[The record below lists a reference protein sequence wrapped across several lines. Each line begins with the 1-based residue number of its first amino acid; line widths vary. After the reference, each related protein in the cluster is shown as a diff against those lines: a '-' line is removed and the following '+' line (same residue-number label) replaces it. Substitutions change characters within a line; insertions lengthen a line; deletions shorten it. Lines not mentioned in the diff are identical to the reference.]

1 MAYAVRYPSAFGT
14 EDRCCSFAFTS
25 CSGDIARSGGGGGVV
40 HADVLPPQMQDA
52 SESAAAAEAELT
64 QGAGDRTL
72 HPVIRLGVLTH
83 SPPWY
88 DGSFVDES
96 VRWLA
101 WKLPQFRFETD
112 YLGTGD
118 LMRRMEAR
126 EIDLAVAPAS
136 FFFFAQRPLM
146 NRFVASIVSDAAVD
160 AEESAAAAVIVRR
173 DREDLKTLADLKGRS
188 VSLVRDEVSPGELE
202 LKREVVRIGLDPDH
216 FFGQELR
223 EPRLRMRAVVTDVL
237 SGRTDA
243 GILRACFLEELERSG
258 LRGAYGELRV
268 LDERKDDGLHCR
280 HSTPAY
286 PGWMLASTASLSQEA
301 ARAITAV
308 LLTKPANA
316 WGQHWTVSP
325 NVEAYDDLFRT
336 LRIGPYSYLREWTL
350 ARIWSEWKAAIII
363 VLISIVGLCV
373 HGFVLEK
380 LVGLRTRELKEAWK
394 KQQETEREAR
404 EASARLE
411 SLQRAGAVGQISS
424 IVAHEMKQPLGV
436 IQNLSRG
443 TLRLIE
449 DEPETLDEVAQAVES
464 INDEAVRAAQ
474 IIDRVRSWS
483 QGRVNRQVLEADQG
497 VKRAVQSFMLTNR
510 SRGISIRT
518 GVLQSAKVWM
528 DPLELELIVVN
539 LLSNAAE
546 AARKS
551 DHPTVMIDLQTAR
564 ESLPGDVAAVVLTIT
579 DNGPALSDQTFA
591 ALGCTALQTTREGGL
606 GLGLMIVR
614 TLAENNVGRLTFER
628 LAPHGLAVHVTLPVW
643 MPEIKKADIDLREK
657 TRTAD
662 DSKDPSSHSAL

>member
-14 EDRCCSFAFTS
+14 EDRCCSFAFTC
-25 CSGDIARSGGGGGVV
+25 CSGDIARSGGGVV

-336 LRIGPYSYLREWTL
+336 LQIGPYAYLRQWTL

-551 DHPTVMIDLQTAR
+551 DPPTVMIDLQTAR

-657 TRTAD
+657 TRAAD

>member
-1 MAYAVRYPSAFGT
+1 MPYAIRLPLVLKTVVVHLLLPAALAISLGA
-14 EDRCCSFAFTS
+14 A
-25 CSGDIARSGGGGGVV
+25 GGVV

-286 PGWMLASTASLSQEA
+286 PGWMLAYCFTQSGSRARDNCGA
-301 ARAITAV
+301 A
-308 LLTKPANA
+308 
-316 WGQHWTVSP
+316 H
-325 NVEAYDDLFRT
+325 
-336 LRIGPYSYLREWTL
+336 
-350 ARIWSEWKAAIII
+350 
-363 VLISIVGLCV
+363 
-373 HGFVLEK
+373 
-380 LVGLRTRELKEAWK
+380 
-394 KQQETEREAR
+394 
-404 EASARLE
+404 
-411 SLQRAGAVGQISS
+411 
-424 IVAHEMKQPLGV
+424 
-436 IQNLSRG
+436 
-443 TLRLIE
+443 
-449 DEPETLDEVAQAVES
+449 
-464 INDEAVRAAQ
+464 
-474 IIDRVRSWS
+474 
-483 QGRVNRQVLEADQG
+483 
-497 VKRAVQSFMLTNR
+497 
-510 SRGISIRT
+510 
-518 GVLQSAKVWM
+518 
-528 DPLELELIVVN
+528 
-539 LLSNAAE
+539 
-546 AARKS
+546 
-551 DHPTVMIDLQTAR
+551 QT
-564 ESLPGDVAAVVLTIT
+564 S
-579 DNGPALSDQTFA
+579 
-591 ALGCTALQTTREGGL
+591 
-606 GLGLMIVR
+606 
-614 TLAENNVGRLTFER
+614 
-628 LAPHGLAVHVTLPVW
+628 
-643 MPEIKKADIDLREK
+643 
-657 TRTAD
+657 
-662 DSKDPSSHSAL
+662 

>member
-1 MAYAVRYPSAFGT
+1 
-14 EDRCCSFAFTS
+14 
-25 CSGDIARSGGGGGVV
+25 
-40 HADVLPPQMQDA
+40 
-52 SESAAAAEAELT
+52 
-64 QGAGDRTL
+64 
-72 HPVIRLGVLTH
+72 
-83 SPPWY
+83 
-88 DGSFVDES
+88 
-96 VRWLA
+96 
-101 WKLPQFRFETD
+101 
-112 YLGTGD
+112 
-118 LMRRMEAR
+118 MRKS
-126 EIDLAVAPAS
+126 LL
-136 FFFFAQRPLM
+136 QRP
-146 NRFVASIVSDAAVD
+146 
-160 AEESAAAAVIVRR
+160 IVRR

-336 LRIGPYSYLREWTL
+336 LRIGPYAYLREWTL

-411 SLQRAGAVGQISS
+411 SLLRAGAVGQISS

>member
-1 MAYAVRYPSAFGT
+1 MPYAIRLPLVLKTVVVHLLLPAALAISLGA
-14 EDRCCSFAFTS
+14 A
-25 CSGDIARSGGGGGVV
+25 GGVV

-173 DREDLKTLADLKGRS
+173 DRE
-188 VSLVRDEVSPGELE
+188 ELE

-336 LRIGPYSYLREWTL
+336 LRIGPYAYLREWTL

-518 GVLQSAKVWM
+518 GVLQSVKVWM

-657 TRTAD
+657 TRAAD

>member
-1 MAYAVRYPSAFGT
+1 MPYAIRLPLVLKTVVVHLLLPAALAISLGA
-14 EDRCCSFAFTS
+14 A
-25 CSGDIARSGGGGGVV
+25 GGVV

-188 VSLVRDEVSPGELE
+188 VSMVRDEVSPGELE

-336 LRIGPYSYLREWTL
+336 LQIGPYAYLRQWTL

-424 IVAHEMKQPLGV
+424 IVAHEMKQPLGG

-657 TRTAD
+657 TRAAD

>member
-1 MAYAVRYPSAFGT
+1 MPYAIRLPLVLKTVVVHLLLPAALAISLGA
-14 EDRCCSFAFTS
+14 A
-25 CSGDIARSGGGGGVV
+25 GGVV

-101 WKLPQFRFETD
+101 WKLPQFRFATD

-336 LRIGPYSYLREWTL
+336 LRIGPYAYLREWTL

-363 VLISIVGLCV
+363 VLISIAGLCV

-394 KQQETEREAR
+394 NSRR
-404 EASARLE
+404 RSAR
-411 SLQRAGAVGQISS
+411 RV
-424 IVAHEMKQPLGV
+424 K
-436 IQNLSRG
+436 
-443 TLRLIE
+443 LRH
-449 DEPETLDEVAQAVES
+449 A
-464 INDEAVRAAQ
+464 
-474 IIDRVRSWS
+474 
-483 QGRVNRQVLEADQG
+483 
-497 VKRAVQSFMLTNR
+497 
-510 SRGISIRT
+510 
-518 GVLQSAKVWM
+518 
-528 DPLELELIVVN
+528 
-539 LLSNAAE
+539 
-546 AARKS
+546 
-551 DHPTVMIDLQTAR
+551 
-564 ESLPGDVAAVVLTIT
+564 
-579 DNGPALSDQTFA
+579 
-591 ALGCTALQTTREGGL
+591 
-606 GLGLMIVR
+606 
-614 TLAENNVGRLTFER
+614 
-628 LAPHGLAVHVTLPVW
+628 
-643 MPEIKKADIDLREK
+643 
-657 TRTAD
+657 
-662 DSKDPSSHSAL
+662 

>member
-1 MAYAVRYPSAFGT
+1 
-14 EDRCCSFAFTS
+14 
-25 CSGDIARSGGGGGVV
+25 
-40 HADVLPPQMQDA
+40 
-52 SESAAAAEAELT
+52 
-64 QGAGDRTL
+64 
-72 HPVIRLGVLTH
+72 
-83 SPPWY
+83 
-88 DGSFVDES
+88 
-96 VRWLA
+96 
-101 WKLPQFRFETD
+101 
-112 YLGTGD
+112 
-118 LMRRMEAR
+118 
-126 EIDLAVAPAS
+126 
-136 FFFFAQRPLM
+136 M

-173 DREDLKTLADLKGRS
+173 DREDLKTLSDLKGRS

-202 LKREVVRIGLDPDH
+202 LKREVVRVGLDPDH

-336 LRIGPYSYLREWTL
+336 LRIGPYAYLREWTL

-510 SRGISIRT
+510 SRGISIRM
-518 GVLQSAKVWM
+518 GVLESAKVWM

-657 TRTAD
+657 IRAAD